1 MRIQQQALRVLWMLA
16 REFVFYFGSFP
27 ERRPNNMD
35 TNLLVRVVA
44 GVLVV
49 VVAAIIIAR
58 RKKNA

>member
-1 MRIQQQALRVLWMLA
+1 VGWKKA
-16 REFVFYFGSFP
+16 REIISILETFRKGDL
-27 ERRPNNMD
+27 NNMD

-49 VVAAIIIAR
+49 VVAAIIISR